1 MAISL
6 GIYPIFRQTHMITV
20 LEVLHDVIIV
30 IFPFFTNQT
39 PSQLHNSQSRGVQR
53 RLGLLQRAEVSEK
66 SESEKSSIVGP
77 CNMNNMKSWK
87 NLGPP
92 NLPIFMENLSCFI
105 MFYLSQHSQNCT
117 NCTWSWISCSCSSQS
132 PHLSMGALTIP
143 VC

>member
-1 MAISL
+1 MSYDYENIYSL
-6 GIYPIFRQTHMITV
+6 LHMITV

-30 IFPFFTNQT
+30 IFPFFTNQKQ
-39 PSQLHNSQSRGVQR
+39 SQLHNSQSRAGVQR

-66 SESEKSSIVGP
+66 SESENSSIVGP

-117 NCTWSWISCSCSSQS
+117 TVPGRGSHVPAHHNRLISAWV
-132 PHLSMGALTIP
+132 P
-143 VC
+143 